1 MIHYTEALTGL
12 IADIVDRVDG
22 LSFIDVKRLLV
33 FARYGRTRAAGAYA
47 TCHCLNLPDSDPGY
61 YFWRD
66 RQSGLIT
73 RRTECFVVK
82 TPEVWLRQT
91 RLDYLISFS
100 LPRFC
105 DQVIDGAR
113 KAKFYGSCEPWVAK
127 LDTVVHEL
135 YHIAPQHVGLRKFES
150 CDGQAPRS
158 HGPLFLEEVAWF
170 VRAYLA
176 SRPDPRHYDFLR
188 HNFHS
193 LARHDGGVLATTFVN
208 FPSYPQRYPHPVA
221 QQPDAGDVTVLP
233 IKVSTQP
240 RRYTERDLQVRA
252 FTVNGSRRLRRRELD
267 SVA

>member
-22 LSFIDVKRLLV
+22 LSFIDVSKLLV
-33 FARYGRTRAAGAYA
+33 FGRFGRTEAAGAYA
-47 TCHCLNLPDSDPGY
+47 TCHCLNLPDSEPGY

-66 RQSGLIT
+66 RRTGAIT

-82 TPEVWLRQT
+82 TPEVWMGEQ

-113 KAKFYGSCEPWVAK
+113 KAKYYGRCEPWLAK
-127 LDTVVHEL
+127 LDTVIHEL
-135 YHIAPQHVGLRKFES
+135 YHIAPQHTGLRRFES
-150 CDGQAPRS
+150 CDGRSPRS
-158 HGPLFLEEVAWF
+158 HGPQFLEEVSWF

-188 HNFHS
+188 HDFRS
-193 LARHDGGVLATTFVN
+193 LMRRNGGVMATTFVN
-208 FPSYPQRYPHPVA
+208 FPSYPQRFAERLDLQPTPDEVRILPVK
-221 QQPDAGDVTVLP
+221 P
-233 IKVSTQP
+233 STQP
-240 RRYTERDLQVRA
+240 VRYTERDLEIRA
-252 FTVNGSRRLRRRELD
+252 FTSQGSRRLRRRELD